1 MSVTAIVGAQWGDE
15 GKGRIID
22 YLAQEADV
30 VIRFQG
36 GDNAGHTVIN
46 EYGKHALHLI
56 PSGIFN
62 PRTQNIIGSGCVVN
76 PESLLK
82 EMESLTAAGVDLHN
96 LWIST
101 RAQMLLPYHRQL
113 DVLEEAARGKDTI
126 GTTKR
131 GIGPAYADKPRVP
144 ACAWA
149 TCCSRPGWRRG
160 WTTRCAPSTARSR
173 FWAATRSTARNSTPL
188 HGLSRE
194 TGRPHHRHPA
204 HDPPRHP
211 DKKHI
216 LLEGQ
221 LGVMRDLDWGIY
233 PYVTSSNPT
242 ASYAAS
248 GAGLP
253 ARTIDRV
260 IGVVKAYSTA
270 VGDGPFP
277 VELHDADGEKLR
289 EIGGEFGAT
298 TGRPRRCGWFDGVA
312 IGYAAWLNGMT
323 GLAITK
329 LDVLDA
335 SRHQSLHRLQT
346 ARRHRRHRHHAR
358 HARADAG
365 DAGLRGVGRLADA
378 PPRIAA
384 TGTICPRPP
393 APTCTASANW
403 PGSRSTTCR
412 WGRSGIR
419 CLPFEQVVQ
428 VRKLNQMNIR
438 WRPGAGDCDPR
449 RPRVAGYAEHRPYC
463 RERHWQ
469 ADPQQHLGEQ
479 VVAAAPAPDCHAGQ
493 CTKFQEKVQ
502 AKSQSRDHCASPIIP
517 ATKMDTRRRKLSS
530 RSNGRPKPPANSRL
544 AKP

>member
-1 MSVTAIVGAQWGDE
+1 MTVTAVVGAQWGDE

-46 EYGKHALHLI
+46 AYGKHALHLI

-76 PESLLK
+76 PQSLLK
-82 EMESLTAAGVDLHN
+82 EMEQLKAAGVDLGN

-101 RAQMLLPYHRQL
+101 RAQMLMPYHREL

-131 GIGPAYADKPRVP
+131 GIGPAYADKSARAGLRMGDLLQPEWLETRLDNALRTINRKLEILGGEPVKGEELYALCMDYREKLGDRIIDTMP
-144 ACAWA
+144 M
-149 TCCSRPGWRRG
+149 TRR
-160 WTTRCAPSTARSR
+160 AV
-173 FWAATRSTARNSTPL
+173 
-188 HGLSRE
+188 E
-194 TGRPHHRHPA
+194 Q
-204 HDPPRHP
+204 
-211 DKKHI
+211 KKHI

-253 ARTIDRV
+253 ARTIDKV

-277 VELHDADGEKLR
+277 AELHDADGDKLR

-329 LDVLDA
+329 LDVLDGLDEIKVCIGYKLPDGTIVTDSMPDTPVLMQVTPVYEVWDGWKVTTSDCRRWDDLPKEA
-335 SRHQSLHRLQT
+335 RAYLHRLSEL
-346 ARRHRRHRHHAR
+346 
-358 HARADAG
+358 AG
-365 DAGLRGVGRLADA
+365 IKIDYVSVGPERD
-378 PPRIAA
+378 
-384 TGTICPRPP
+384 
-393 APTCTASANW
+393 
-403 PGSRSTTCR
+403 
-412 WGRSGIR
+412 
-419 CLPFEQVVQ
+419 
-428 VRKLNQMNIR
+428 QMF
-438 WRPGAGDCDPR
+438 A
-449 RPRVAGYAEHRPYC
+449 V
-463 RERHWQ
+463 
-469 ADPQQHLGEQ
+469 
-479 VVAAAPAPDCHAGQ
+479 
-493 CTKFQEKVQ
+493 
-502 AKSQSRDHCASPIIP
+502 
-517 ATKMDTRRRKLSS
+517 
-530 RSNGRPKPPANSRL
+530 
-544 AKP
+544 

>member
-1 MSVTAIVGAQWGDE
+1 MPVTAVVGAQWGDE

-22 YLAQEADV
+22 YLAQNADV

-62 PRTQNIIGSGCVVN
+62 RKTQNIIGSGCVVN
-76 PESLLK
+76 PQSLIG
-82 EMESLTAAGVDLHN
+82 EMDTLVQAGVDLSN

-101 RAQMLLPYHRQL
+101 RAQMLMPYHRTL
-113 DVLEEAARGKDTI
+113 DVLEETARGKDTI

-131 GIGPAYADKPRVP
+131 GIGPAYADK
-144 ACAWA
+144 A
-149 TCCSRPGWRRG
+149 
-160 WTTRCAPSTARSR
+160 ARSGLR
-173 FWAATRSTARNSTPL
+173 IGDLLQPAWLEARLDNALRTVNRKIEILGGEPVDEESLYGQLLHYRERLGDRIVDTVPLTRRALQEGKR
-188 HGLSRE
+188 
-194 TGRPHHRHPA
+194 
-204 HDPPRHP
+204 
-211 DKKHI
+211 I

-253 ARTIDRV
+253 ARAIDQV

-277 VELHDADGEKLR
+277 VELHDADGARLR

-329 LDVLDA
+329 LDVLDQFEEIRVCVGYRLPDGTVVTDSMPDTPVLA
-335 SRHQSLHRLQT
+335 QVSPVFESWEGWQTSTAAARSWDDLPKLARAYLHRLSEL
-346 ARRHRRHRHHAR
+346 
-358 HARADAG
+358 AG
-365 DAGLRGVGRLADA
+365 IQIAYVSVGPERD
-378 PPRIAA
+378 
-384 TGTICPRPP
+384 
-393 APTCTASANW
+393 
-403 PGSRSTTCR
+403 
-412 WGRSGIR
+412 
-419 CLPFEQVVQ
+419 
-428 VRKLNQMNIR
+428 QMF
-438 WRPGAGDCDPR
+438 A
-449 RPRVAGYAEHRPYC
+449 V
-463 RERHWQ
+463 
-469 ADPQQHLGEQ
+469 
-479 VVAAAPAPDCHAGQ
+479 
-493 CTKFQEKVQ
+493 
-502 AKSQSRDHCASPIIP
+502 
-517 ATKMDTRRRKLSS
+517 
-530 RSNGRPKPPANSRL
+530 
-544 AKP
+544 